1 MQIDLYSLQ
10 LSSWRKKKAVKSKFE
25 YPYKMYKDK
34 PVTVPALYITGIR
47 TWEFELVTTKRL
59 LLLK

>member
-47 TWEFELVTTKRL
+47 TLGNLNW
-59 LLLK
+59 